1 MGRFT
6 GAQGLWLKR
15 MGFTECDKKILFYTK
30 MDEVGFIVIFSLFF
44 YIFFFFLEKIFALF
58 DNIAGDFSVCMSNQS
73 FFQYDLYGDGQK
85 RSNCP

>member
-1 MGRFT
+1 MDI
-6 GAQGLWLKR
+6 
-15 MGFTECDKKILFYTK
+15 TECDKKILFYTK

-44 YIFFFFLEKIFALF
+44 TFSSFFLKKYLRFLII
-58 DNIAGDFSVCMSNQS
+58 IAGDFSVCMSNQS